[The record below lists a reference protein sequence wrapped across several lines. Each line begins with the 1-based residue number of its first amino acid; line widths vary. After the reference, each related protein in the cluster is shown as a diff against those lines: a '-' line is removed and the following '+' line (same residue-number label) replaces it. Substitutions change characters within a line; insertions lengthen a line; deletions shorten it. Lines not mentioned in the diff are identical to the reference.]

1 MSTPIQ
7 NSTDLLSNIK
17 SNKLYNDLIN
27 QLNKDLSLTGNN
39 LHFSQDYVP
48 LTLKKKLQA
57 KIKELIINDF
67 DLFTSLL
74 YRIDVSEN
82 DIQKIESTN
91 IDLYA
96 QNITFLILKRTWK
109 KVLFKDQYR
118 EK

>member
-7 NSTDLLSNIK
+7 NSTDLLSSIK
-17 SNKLYNDLIN
+17 SNKLHKDLIN

-39 LHFSQDYVP
+39 LHFSQDFVP
-48 LTLKKKLQA
+48 LTLKKELQT

-67 DLFTSLL
+67 NSFTNLL

-82 DIQKIESTN
+82 DVQKIESTN

-96 QNITFLILKRTWK
+96 QNITFLILKRTWE
-109 KVLFKDQYR
+109 KVLLKHQYR